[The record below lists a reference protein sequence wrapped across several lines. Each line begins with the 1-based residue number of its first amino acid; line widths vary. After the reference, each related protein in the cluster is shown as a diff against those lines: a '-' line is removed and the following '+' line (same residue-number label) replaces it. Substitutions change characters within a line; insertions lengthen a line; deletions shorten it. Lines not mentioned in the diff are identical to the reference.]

1 MVRCR
6 IHLCWMPRTFHFRH
20 FTRTCSCSSQP
31 FTCTYFLG
39 STLRFLH
46 LYWCFGCKCFT
57 CIFAPVTTVQHFSLP
72 LARNDEVSFLFKLVF
87 GLGVAVAQR
96 TFFLQHL
103 TLAFAHMQNSDLV
116 TYVLSF
122 FNAST
127 SFMKPMEKIDTK
139 RKKGWMETI
148 VSRKKTWNKNSGL
161 KPQNKAATKKANLR
175 TKG

>member
-127 SFMKPMEKIDTK
+127 CRYSSEFYQFHETNGKNRHEKE
-139 RKKGWMETI
+139 KGLNGNDSVKEK
-148 VSRKKTWNKNSGL
+148 SL
-161 KPQNKAATKKANLR
+161 KQK
-175 TKG
+175 

>member
-1 MVRCR
+1 
-6 IHLCWMPRTFHFRH
+6 
-20 FTRTCSCSSQP
+20 
-31 FTCTYFLG
+31 
-39 STLRFLH
+39 
-46 LYWCFGCKCFT
+46 
-57 CIFAPVTTVQHFSLP
+57 VTTVQHFSLP

-139 RKKGWMETI
+139 RKKG
-148 VSRKKTWNKNSGL
+148 
-161 KPQNKAATKKANLR
+161 
-175 TKG
+175 